1 MDICGFS
8 LLICEALII
17 LHVCSL
23 LPLTDSRRYKIR
35 LHKKIVHN
43 KGSTRYNMWMHN
55 KKKKIDRRG
64 LPFPAVFFG
73 GDVTIA
79 THCVWLRGR
88 WW

>member
-1 MDICGFS
+1 M
-8 LLICEALII
+8 
-17 LHVCSL
+17 
-23 LPLTDSRRYKIR
+23 
-35 LHKKIVHN
+35 HKKIVHN

-55 KKKKIDRRG
+55 RKKKIDEGSRFRRSS
-64 LPFPAVFFG
+64 LAAVFFG